1 MLSRRRFLLSAGLAT
16 PFLFGGY
23 AFAVEPLRLIVTPYR
38 ITPDHWPAGLSL
50 RMAVVADIHA
60 MNPWMSPAHIA
71 RIAAVTNALKPDIV
85 LLAGDYEASMPPYG
99 IGSYVSMEDCAEAL
113 SILEAP
119 LGVHAVLGNHDVG
132 RRGNWGENVRR
143 AFSARSIPVM
153 ENEALRLEK
162 DGKPFWLLGLGDQWG
177 GRVGRGL
184 DDLPATLDR
193 VSDEAPAI
201 LLAHE
206 PDIFADLP
214 RLDRQRRIAL
224 TISGHTHGGQVNIPF
239 YGPRSIPSR
248 YGRRYAYG
256 HVVED
261 DRHLVVS
268 AGLGMTGIPVRFGV
282 PPEIVLITLGPAG
295 PVAV

>member
-1 MLSRRRFLLSAGLAT
+1 MLSRRSFLFSAGIAT
-16 PFLFGGY
+16 PLLFGSY
-23 AFAVEPLRLIVTPYR
+23 AFGVEPLRLIVTSYR
-38 ITPDHWPAGLSL
+38 ISPERWAGAPPL
-50 RMAVVADIHA
+50 RIAVVADVHA
-60 MNPWMSPAHIA
+60 MNPWMSPLHIA
-71 RIAAVTNALKPDIV
+71 RIAAATNALKPDIV

-99 IGSYVSMEDCAEAL
+99 IGSYVSMQDCAEAL
-113 SILEAP
+113 SSLEAP
-119 LGVHAVLGNHDVG
+119 LGVYAVLGNHDVG

-143 AFSARSIPVM
+143 AFPAHGIPVM

-162 DGKPFWLLGLGDQWG
+162 DGRPFWLLGLGDQWG
-177 GRVGRGL
+177 GRGGRGL
-184 DDLPATLDR
+184 DDLPATLGR
-193 VSDEAPAI
+193 VTDEAPAI

-214 RLDRQRRIAL
+214 RLDLQRRIAL
-224 TISGHTHGGQVNIPF
+224 TVSGHTHGGQVNIPM

-248 YGRRYAYG
+248 YGKRYAYG

-282 PPEIVLITLGPAG
+282 PPEIVLITLGSHDAD
-295 PVAV
+295 AA